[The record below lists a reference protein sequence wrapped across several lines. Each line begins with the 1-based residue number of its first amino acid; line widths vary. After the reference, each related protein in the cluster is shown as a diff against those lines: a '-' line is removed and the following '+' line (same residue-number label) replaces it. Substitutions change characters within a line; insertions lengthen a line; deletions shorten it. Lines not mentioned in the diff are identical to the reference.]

1 MTRVLIVDDQP
12 LFRRHL
18 HRLLVHAGL
27 EFVGEAGGVQ
37 EAEGL
42 LKVLRPDLVVMDV
55 MLPNVNGLEGTRRLK
70 RLAPTLRVILL
81 SAYRDSAD
89 VFRAAAREV
98 GAEAFVSKDDLDLKV
113 VRAWES
119 R

>member
-1 MTRVLIVDDQP
+1 MTRVLIVDDQL

-27 EFVGEAGGVQ
+27 EFVGEAGDVQ

-42 LKVLRPDLVVMDV
+42 LQALRPDLVVMDV
-55 MLPNVNGLEGTRRLK
+55 MLPGVNGLEGTRRLK
-70 RLAPTLRVILL
+70 RQDPALRVILL

-89 VFRAAAREV
+89 VFRSAAREV
-98 GAEAFVSKDDLDLKV
+98 GAEAFVSKDDLDLNLV
-113 VRAWES
+113 QAWEAQ
-119 R
+119 